1 MAIQL
6 VPMPLLEAAAER
18 FRILSEPVRL
28 VLLNHLNANGEMS
41 VQQLVGATGE
51 RQSNVSKH
59 LGQMAQAGM
68 LERRRSGQNVMYRV
82 IDPTISA
89 LCLLVCGQL
98 QALAADESTTSAV

>member
-1 MAIQL
+1 MANQL
-6 VPMPLLEAAAER
+6 VPVRLLEAAAER

-28 VLLNHLNANGEMS
+28 VILNHLSVAGEMT
-41 VQQLVGATGE
+41 VQELVDATGQ

-59 LGQMAQAGM
+59 LGQMAEAGI
-68 LERRRSGQNVMYRV
+68 LSRRRRGQNVLYAV

-98 QALAADESTTSAV
+98 MASEEEATATTPA